1 MRLPIVLTLLTRAGP
16 EINLTRTIL
25 NQPGV
30 LAAFVLL
37 CGLFGVGT
45 WLVARSL
52 GWHRIYALLAAGGLA
67 LAIAVTLVRPGGHV
81 PAPGTVAM
89 CLSDHFSF
97 HGGLQVLNILML
109 TPFAF
114 FGTLATRRPITMMVV
129 SGLLSAGIELTQAW
143 TGLGVCQK
151 QDFLNNTFGA
161 VVAAAAAWL
170 LLVAIRRN
178 RTASHHQQQ
187 NQRPLERV

>member
-1 MRLPIVLTLLTRAGP
+1 MDTVLTRAQP

-37 CGLFGVGT
+37 CALFGVGT
-45 WLVARSL
+45 WLVARRL
-52 GWHRIYALLAAGGLA
+52 GWHRLFATLAAVGLSM
-67 LAIAVTLVRPGGHV
+67 AIAVTLVRPGGHL
-81 PAPGTVAM
+81 PNPGASPVSM
-89 CLSDHFSF
+89 CLHDQFSL
-97 HGGLQVLNILML
+97 HGGLQVLNLLML

-114 FGTLATRRPITMMVV
+114 FGTLATRRPISLAAV
-129 SGLLSAGIELTQAW
+129 SALLSAGIELTQAW

-161 VVAAAAAWL
+161 IVAVIAAWL
-170 LLVAIRRN
+170 LLVAAGRN
-178 RTASHHQQQ
+178 RAANDHQP
-187 NQRPLERV
+187 QRPMARV